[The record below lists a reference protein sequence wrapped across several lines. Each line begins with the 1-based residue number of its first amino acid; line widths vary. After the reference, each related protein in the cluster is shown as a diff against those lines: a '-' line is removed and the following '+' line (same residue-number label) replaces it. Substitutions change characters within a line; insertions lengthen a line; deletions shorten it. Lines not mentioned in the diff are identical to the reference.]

1 MCQGRRCVGRA
12 ARAGEGGE
20 GAARA
25 AAGRAR
31 SRSLAA
37 RCTFA
42 EDAHARG
49 VKKRH
54 VPARKSVEVARV
66 RHQRRASRSPR
77 AATSGARRAP
87 TESRP
92 RGAPAAVGVRARST
106 RTQQRAR
113 MSQSAHGCASRTPP
127 HLGATRG
134 PRAVER
140 VRGERRRRG
149 RETHNRRSRSKPARR
164 RGRTVTPSA
173 RDALPAPG
181 DAAAHER
188 EAKGRY
194 RRKKPPPAVP
204 HERYRARRPGFS
216 CAARSPGSSPRP
228 RRRGRAGA
236 ATGARAT
243 ALVAD
248 RRHPNGLV
256 QQATVLIRMTTNIDI
271 LLLVYFK
278 IDIRH

>member
-1 MCQGRRCVGRA
+1 MADGGRLGRGCSWETFVTLYVSGSA
-12 ARAGEGGE
+12 LRRPRRARRGGGE

-54 VPARKSVEVARV
+54 VPARKSVEAARV

-92 RGAPAAVGVRARST
+92 RGAPVAVGVRARST

-236 ATGARAT
+236 AAGARRA
-243 ALVAD
+243 
-248 RRHPNGLV
+248 RR
-256 QQATVLIRMTTNIDI
+256 R
-271 LLLVYFK
+271 
-278 IDIRH
+278 